1 MKLSLLRVAAI
12 LLILAVPAFGQ
23 LAGTGLQ
30 NLNLDFAG
38 GGARAEGMGKAFIGL
53 SDDVT
58 GGSWNPAG
66 LYMHDIPKLGIS
78 YGILAPRGQS
88 STTFFS
94 SFSRQEHTGTF
105 NKITSLNFL
114 APIRIKGHKFVGSF
128 NYTRN
133 YDEFTTYA
141 YEVVRVLP
149 PYIPIPNFGITLI
162 NEDTLNYSSSNTFT
176 ELEGGLYTVNL
187 GFGTRL
193 YKDVSFGVSTNI
205 YTGKVV
211 EHTYSVD
218 SLDNVQT
225 EDITFNQNALY
236 VFEGRIRDSVRF
248 TGVNFNIGL
257 KYNGEK
263 LTAGLLVRTPL
274 SLGAKNELTSTGAVY
289 VNGNLIADRSGTFLS
304 PKINPPLT
312 KYEMPMMLAAGFGYK
327 VSENLLV
334 ALDVEYRGFGS
345 STVKVRDSLI
355 ISSTGDNVEFFTDF
369 DPDTLIEMQWQDA
382 FIVRLGGEY
391 MFSSGIGQ
399 IPLRGG
405 FGYVPVPASSIEL
418 NNETSIQANL
428 NVSAGTGI
436 HWEQIYLDISYTYT
450 LRDDK
455 YYDPFYQESILIDQ
469 EYRNHTINISFT
481 GYF

>member
-66 LYMHDIPKLGIS
+66 LYMHDSPKLGLS
-78 YGILAPRGQS
+78 YGMLAPRGKT
-88 STTFFS
+88 STTYFSNFS
-94 SFSRQEHTGTF
+94 SQDHTGTF

-133 YDEFTTYA
+133 YDEFTTQA
-141 YEVVRVLP
+141 YEVIRVLP
-149 PYIPIPNFGITLI
+149 PYIPVPSFGLFLI
-162 NEDTLNYSSSNTFT
+162 NEDTLNYSTSNYFT
-176 ELEGGLYTVNL
+176 EMEGGLYTVNI

-193 YKDVSFGVSTNI
+193 YKDFSFGVSTNI
-205 YTGKVV
+205 YTGRVV
-211 EHTYSVD
+211 ELTYSVD

-225 EDITFNQNALY
+225 EFVTFNQNALY
-236 VFEGRIRDSVRF
+236 VLEGRVLDSIGF

-263 LTAGLLVRTPL
+263 LTAGLLMRTPL
-274 SLGAKNELTSTGAVY
+274 SLGANNEMTSSQALY
-289 VNGNLIADRSGTFLS
+289 VNGNLITDRSGTMLS
-304 PKINPPLT
+304 PKINPPHT

-327 VSENLLV
+327 VAENLLV
-334 ALDVEYRGFGS
+334 ALDLEYRGFSS

-355 ISSTGDNVEFFTDF
+355 ISSTGDNVEFFTDL
-369 DPDTLIEMQWQDA
+369 DPDTLIQMQWKDA
-382 FIVRLGGEY
+382 FVVRLGGEY
-391 MFSSGIGQ
+391 MFSTDFGQ

-418 NNETSIQANL
+418 NNGTSTQANY
-428 NVSAGTGI
+428 NFSTGTGI
-436 HWEQIYLDISYTYT
+436 HWDQIYLDISYTYT
-450 LRDDK
+450 LRDDSF
-455 YYDPFYQESILIDQ
+455 YDPFYQELVFVDR
-469 EYRNHTINISFT
+469 EYRNHTINMSFT